1 MKKRRKRIARLL
13 VLVLTTL
20 IFATAC
26 DSCEPTE
33 ETHQCALCKV
43 TSENTK
49 KYKTDNGTELYYC
62 EKCSSTC
69 AICGEKAE
77 KNYTNALDQIVFV
90 CKDCY
95 KNINSDD

>member
-1 MKKRRKRIARLL
+1 MKKRRKSIAILL

-26 DSCEPTE
+26 DRSEP

-77 KNYTNALDQIVFV
+77 KDYTNALDQIVFV